1 MSGTDNRRR
10 QQYEEEGVEEINPQ
24 SRGDAVDKPPAM
36 STVVSAIKS
45 AKHQLAGNENDMKL
59 GYSNM
64 KFGTMRTDRMVE
76 QATRDYNTF
85 GQKFALVD
93 NLRYYRNQGGER
105 RDHLIA
111 MEELEEPDATRR
123 PTRSLRTVVDPGI
136 PDPKARDPT
145 GSRRMIEPAMVGRGV
160 DAEVTEIAETA
171 AKARDPTG
179 SRRMIEPAMSRAPSN
194 AASNS
199 GAVMVGSIDNYAVKM
214 TKAGAKGR
222 HYDFTNRRT
231 VPPWHGIVRMTRAY
245 QKKLQIKFG
254 PVFEDRH
261 VRFNAKNTC
270 AKCGHI
276 GHWLSDCAFPDD
288 SGFLYGCPI
297 HNSRSHSF
305 DDCPD
310 FHRLSES
317 QVLWLLVV
325 LRGNKAPIRTTVSW
339 SEYLR
344 IAIEEGKWTSYNV
357 PLPLTSA
364 FVLDL
369 VLGPKARHSWLDFD
383 YATHGN
389 DWLPSDPATRGP
401 HAEVVRNTALD
412 KEVHVPLTRGS
423 LKKGRVGAAVG
434 SDAPSYADD
443 GYAPQEDNNQEED
456 SRETP
461 EAEAGGDVEMM
472 NDPRVEGGN
481 PFVPEVDKPDAFVHN
496 MVTMGHADD
505 ASNDSRVQD
514 MSEADICIF

>member
-1 MSGTDNRRR
+1 
-10 QQYEEEGVEEINPQ
+10 
-24 SRGDAVDKPPAM
+24 
-36 STVVSAIKS
+36 
-45 AKHQLAGNENDMKL
+45 
-59 GYSNM
+59 
-64 KFGTMRTDRMVE
+64 
-76 QATRDYNTF
+76 
-85 GQKFALVD
+85 
-93 NLRYYRNQGGER
+93 
-105 RDHLIA
+105 
-111 MEELEEPDATRR
+111 
-123 PTRSLRTVVDPGI
+123 
-136 PDPKARDPT
+136 
-145 GSRRMIEPAMVGRGV
+145 
-160 DAEVTEIAETA
+160 
-171 AKARDPTG
+171 
-179 SRRMIEPAMSRAPSN
+179 
-194 AASNS
+194 
-199 GAVMVGSIDNYAVKM
+199 MVGSIDNYAVKM

-231 VPPWHGIVRMTRAY
+231 VPPWHGIVNMTRGY

-481 PFVPEVDKPDAFVHN
+481 PFVPEVDKPDAFVQN